1 MKLNSL
7 RLKSKLYYVPKFS
20 LSLEVG
26 DHDLN
31 EIEYTEKL
39 DKLREITFWNIEN
52 DINLEE
58 CAIRKNND

>member
-7 RLKSKLYYVPKFS
+7 YIKSKLYYVPKFS

-39 DKLREITFWNIEN
+39 DKLREIMFWLEN
-52 DINLEE
+52 DTINLDE
-58 CAIRKNND
+58 CEIKLT